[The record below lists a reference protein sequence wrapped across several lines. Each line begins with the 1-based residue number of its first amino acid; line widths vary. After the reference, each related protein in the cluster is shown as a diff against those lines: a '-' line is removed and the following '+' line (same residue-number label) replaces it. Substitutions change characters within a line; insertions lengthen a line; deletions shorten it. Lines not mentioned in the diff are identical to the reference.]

1 MSATAG
7 GRPSRLAL
15 ATAAS
20 IVLALLLCAP
30 AKAAFGLLPGAEGF
44 DLTARELDGS
54 IDDQAA
60 THPYTLT
67 TTVAFDRQG
76 AFSDGDV
83 RSIDIARPSGLIEN
97 PAAVSQ
103 CSVAQFNTPRSSP
116 FQQSLSGE
124 SCPNASQIGTVA
136 VRSSLGPVRTF
147 GVFNLTPS
155 PGFPAA
161 IGASPFG
168 MPIVF
173 RAGID
178 SSAGE
183 YRLSLRAENI
193 SQQLSISDLTMT
205 FWGNPWLVGHDRERG
220 NCLNEE
226 DPADYFGT
234 DAVLEREP
242 QTKPETP
249 PFYEPGTCSVGNPKA
264 YPPVAYLTLP
274 TACSGPMVSTATV
287 TSWQQPAPP
296 SRVSL
301 SHDEAGQPLP
311 LLGCDPRSVEREGAS
326 VVPTSDRASSATG
339 LDFRIDRN
347 QDPLLFNFT
356 PTGRL
361 IPGIRAPSQ
370 IRKAVVKMP
379 EGMTI
384 NPSVAAGL
392 GVCSP
397 AGYEAETAIS
407 APGAGCPNADKIGE
421 VSVET
426 PLFAAPIAGSLFIA
440 SPYDNPF
447 GTLLA
452 LYLVAKDPARG
463 VVIKLAGR
471 VDADPASGRLV
482 ATFDQLPQLPYSR
495 FSVRFREGQRS
506 PLATPAACGSY
517 TTQIDLSPWL
527 DPGLSFGNTVP
538 FQLNAGI
545 GGAPCPSGP
554 APFTPQAAGGTMNR
568 NAGSYSPFYLHLTR
582 GDGEQEITS
591 YSATLPPGLLGRI
604 AVVPFCPEAAIEAA
618 KRNSGFAE
626 TEHPSC
632 PEASKIGH
640 TTAGYG
646 LGNVLAY
653 APGNLYLAGPY
664 HGSPLSVVAVDSATV
679 GPFDLGVII
688 VRSAIRVDPL
698 TAQLSIDSSGS
709 DPIPHILDGIPLHLR
724 DIRVYMDRPNL
735 MVNPTSC
742 ERFTLGS
749 TLSGSGA
756 DFASSADDTTA
767 SVGDP
772 FQVSFCSSLDFKPR
786 IELRMKGGTRRGQY
800 PSLVA
805 TVTPRP
811 GEANIG
817 TAQVTLPPTI
827 FLAQNHIDAIC
838 GRSQSAAGKC
848 PPGSIYGQARAL
860 TPLMDE
866 PLEGPVYL
874 RASDN
879 KLPDLVAQLTGRGVR
894 VDVVGRIDSRN
905 GGMRASYET
914 LPDAPVSKFVLTLD
928 GGRKHGLLV
937 NSDNTCKG
945 ATGLARMSG
954 QNNLGVVLK
963 PAVVNSKC
971 NRKAKKRKHSQVKRK
986 ARK

>member
-1 MSATAG
+1 MSGAV
-7 GRPSRLAL
+7 GRKPSRLAL
-15 ATAAS
+15 AAAAS
-20 IVLALLLCAP
+20 VVLALLLAAP
-30 AKAAFGLLPGAEGF
+30 AAKAAFGLLPGAEGF
-44 DLTARELDGS
+44 DVSARELDGS
-54 IDDQAA
+54 VDDQAA

-67 TTVAFDRQG
+67 TALAFNRQG

-83 RSIDIARPSGLIEN
+83 RTIDIARPSGLIEN
-97 PAAVSQ
+97 PAAVAK
-103 CSVAQFNTPRSSP
+103 CSVALFNTPRSSP

-124 SCPNASQIGTVA
+124 SCPDSSQIGTVA
-136 VRSSLGPVRTF
+136 VQSSLGPARTF
-147 GVFNLTPS
+147 GVFNLAPS

-168 MPIVF
+168 TPIVF

-178 SSAGE
+178 SSAGQ
-183 YRLSLRAENI
+183 YQLSLRAENI
-193 SQQLSISDLTMT
+193 SQQLSISGLTLT

-264 YPPVAYLTLP
+264 YPPLAYLTLP
-274 TACSGPMVSTATV
+274 TSCQGPMVSTVSV

-296 SRVSL
+296 ARVAF
-301 SHDEAGQPLP
+301 SHDETGRPLP
-311 LLGCDPRSVEREGAS
+311 LAGCDPRAVEREGAS
-326 VVPTSDRASSATG
+326 VQPTSDRASSATG

-347 QDPLLFNFT
+347 QETLLYNFT

-361 IPGIRAPSQ
+361 LPGIRAPSQ
-370 IRKAVVKMP
+370 IRKAVVSLP

-397 AGYEAETAIS
+397 TDYEAETAAS
-407 APGAGCPNADKIGE
+407 VPGAGCPNAAKIGE
-421 VSVET
+421 ITVET
-426 PLFAAPIAGSLFIA
+426 PLFAAPITGSLFIA
-440 SPYDNPF
+440 APYDNPF

-463 VVIKLAGR
+463 VLIKLAGR
-471 VDADPASGRLV
+471 VDADPASGRLL
-482 ATFDQLPQLPYSR
+482 ATFDQLPQLPYTR

-517 TTQIDLSPWL
+517 ETRIDLSPWL
-527 DPGLSFGNTVP
+527 DPSLAFGNTVP

-545 GGAPCPSGP
+545 GGGPCPSGP
-554 APFTPQAAGGTMNR
+554 APFNPQAASGTMNR

-582 GDGEQEITS
+582 GDADQEITS
-591 YSATLPPGLLGRI
+591 YSATLPKGLLGAI
-604 AVVPFCPEAAIEAA
+604 KGVPFCPEAAIEAA

-626 TEHPSC
+626 TANPSC
-632 PEASKIGH
+632 PGASKIGH

-664 HGSPLSVVAVDSATV
+664 HGSSLSVVAVDSATV

-698 TAQLSIDSSGS
+698 TAQISIDSAGS

-724 DIRVYMDRPNL
+724 DIRVYIDRPNT

-742 ERFTLGS
+742 DRFSLSS

-756 DFASSADDTTA
+756 DFASTADDTTA
-767 SVGDP
+767 IVSDP
-772 FQVSFCSSLDFKPR
+772 FQLSFCSSLDFEPK
-786 IELRMKGGTRRGQY
+786 IALRLKGGTKRGKY
-800 PSLVA
+800 PSLTA
-805 TVTPRP
+805 TVSPRP
-811 GEANIG
+811 GDANIG

-827 FLAQNHIDAIC
+827 FLAQNHIDTIC
-838 GRSQSAAGKC
+838 SRSQSAAGKC
-848 PPGSIYGQARAL
+848 PPGSIYGSARAV

-879 KLPDLVAQLTGRGVR
+879 KLPDLVAQITGRGVR
-894 VDVVGRIDSRN
+894 IDVVGRIDSKN

-914 LPDAPVSKFVLTLD
+914 LPDAPVTKFTLTLD

-937 NSDNTCKG
+937 NSDNACKG
-945 ATGLARMSG
+945 AQGLARMAG
-954 QNNLGVVLK
+954 QNNTALVIK
-963 PAVVNSKC
+963 PAVLNSKC
-971 NRKAKKRKHSQVKRK
+971 SKKAKKRKHSHAKK
-986 ARK
+986 KGK

>member
-1 MSATAG
+1 MSGVAG
-7 GRPSRLAL
+7 RNPSRLAL
-15 ATAAS
+15 VAAAS
-20 IVLALLLCAP
+20 VVLGLLLCAP

-44 DLTARELDGS
+44 DVSARELDGAV
-54 IDDQAA
+54 DDQAA

-67 TTVAFDRQG
+67 TALAFNRQG
-76 AFSDGDV
+76 AFADGDV
-83 RSIDIARPSGLIEN
+83 RSIEIARPPGLIEN
-97 PAAVSQ
+97 PAAISQ
-103 CSVAQFNTPRSSP
+103 CSVARFNTPRSSP

-124 SCPNASQIGTVA
+124 SCPDASQIGTVA
-136 VRSSLGPVRTF
+136 VQSSLGPVRTF

-168 MPIVF
+168 TPIVF
-173 RAGID
+173 KAGID
-178 SSAGE
+178 NSAGE
-183 YRLSLRAENI
+183 YRLSLRAEDI
-193 SQQLSISDLTMT
+193 SQQLSISGLTLT

-264 YPPVAYLTLP
+264 YPPFAYLTLP
-274 TACSGPMVSTATV
+274 TACSGPMVSTVSV
-287 TSWQQPAPP
+287 TSWQQPAPV

-301 SHDEAGQPLP
+301 GHDEGGRPLP
-311 LLGCDPRSVEREGAS
+311 LRGCDPRSVEREGAS

-347 QDPLLFNFT
+347 QETLLYNFT
-356 PTGRL
+356 ETGRL

-370 IRKAVVKMP
+370 IRKAVVSLP

-397 AGYEAETAIS
+397 AGYEGETATS
-407 APGAGCPNADKIGE
+407 APGTGCPNAAKIGE
-421 VSVET
+421 VTVET

-440 SPYDNPF
+440 APYDNPF

-463 VVIKLAGR
+463 LLIKLAGR
-471 VDADPASGRLV
+471 VDADEGSGRLV
-482 ATFDQLPQLPYSR
+482 ATFDQLPQLPYTR
-495 FSVRFREGQRS
+495 FNVRFREGQRS
-506 PLATPAACGSY
+506 PLATPAACGTY
-517 TTQIDLSPWL
+517 ETRIDLSPWL
-527 DPGLSFGNTVP
+527 DPSLAFGNTVP
-538 FQLNAGI
+538 FQLKAGI
-545 GGAPCPSGP
+545 GGGPCPSGTP
-554 APFTPQAAGGTMNR
+554 GFSPQAAGGTMNR

-582 GDGEQEITS
+582 GDGDQEITS
-591 YSATLPPGLLGRI
+591 YSATLPRGLLGAI
-604 AVVPFCPEAAIEAA
+604 KGVPFCPEAAIEAA

-626 TEHPSC
+626 TAHPSC
-632 PEASKIGH
+632 PEAAKIGH

-698 TAQLSIDSSGS
+698 TAQISIDSAGS

-724 DIRVYMDRPNL
+724 DVRVYIDRPGV

-742 ERFTLGS
+742 DRFTLAS
-749 TLSGSGA
+749 TLTGSGA
-756 DFASSADDTTA
+756 DFASSADDSTA
-767 SVGDP
+767 TVSDP
-772 FQVSFCSSLDFKPR
+772 FQLSFCSSLDFEPK
-786 IELRMKGGTRRGQY
+786 LALLLKGGTRRGKY
-800 PSLVA
+800 PSLTA

-811 GEANIG
+811 GDANIG
-817 TAQVTLPPTI
+817 TAQVSLPPTL
-827 FLAQNHIDAIC
+827 FLAQNHIDTIC
-838 GRSQSAAGKC
+838 GRAQSAAGKC
-848 PPGSIYGQARAL
+848 PPSSIYGQARAV

-894 VDVVGRIDSRN
+894 IDVVGRIDSRN
-905 GGMRASYET
+905 GGMRATYDV
-914 LPDAPVSKFVLTLD
+914 LPDAPVSKFVLTLK
-928 GGRKHGLLV
+928 GGKRGLLV

-945 ATGLARMSG
+945 AVGLARMAG
-954 QNNLGVVLK
+954 QNNTARVTK
-963 PAVVNSKC
+963 PAVLNPKC
-971 NRKAKKRKHSQVKRK
+971 NKKAKKRKHSR
-986 ARK
+986 ARKKKGK